1 MTDQKRSEE
10 SGLTPEEIE
19 AQQGEAL
26 PERELMSLIN
36 ANVAIP
42 IDAAIAANVLS
53 DESIA
58 DADAA
63 QDVDDEQ
70 STGPQ
75 RP

>member
-1 MTDQKRSEE
+1 VTDQKRSEE